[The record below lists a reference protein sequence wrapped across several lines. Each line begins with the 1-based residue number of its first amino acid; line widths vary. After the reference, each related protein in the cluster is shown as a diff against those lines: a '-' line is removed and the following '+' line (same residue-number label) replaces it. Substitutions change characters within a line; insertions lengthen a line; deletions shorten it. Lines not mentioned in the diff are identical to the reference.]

1 MSLHSS
7 VSVKHCVVN
16 RQIAVRLV
24 DVAQTI
30 LPGGC
35 HASVL
40 VFSVIAEERRSQGG
54 GVGGLPHDGRRGV
67 GNWA

>member
-1 MSLHSS
+1 MGPQSS
-7 VSVKHCVVN
+7 VSVKHCIVN

-24 DVAQTI
+24 GVAQTI
-30 LPGGC
+30 WPGGC

-54 GVGGLPHDGRRGV
+54 GGGVGGTPT
-67 GNWA
+67 